1 MNRKVPLSPPHKQRG
16 VALIMVLLVVA
27 LVTVLA
33 VQLSKRLQ
41 MNVIRTMN
49 YQQSEQ
55 AYWYWLSAEE
65 IARQLLQLQV
75 GDSNGVIHQGQVW
88 YLQTEEERVYPLEGG
103 GMANV
108 GIKDLHS
115 CFNLNALK
123 AESLS
128 TEQLM
133 RRKVQFRMLL
143 QAAVRDMDDY
153 KADVIVESVADWL
166 DGDEQMASSYGAE
179 RADYES
185 LSVPY
190 QAANDYFVHESELRL
205 VRGVTQPI
213 YQALKPFVCVIP
225 NSNRSEFNINT
236 VEHGEVLHAMTLGGL
251 TVDGGTTAIEN
262 RPDNGYESIEEARNS
277 SILAQAGQQQINPN
291 FGGAPRPNGVT
302 AESLGGMFDDLVV
315 KSNYFELDTQVKFG
329 EMELRGQSK
338 LYVAEDESVVLLR
351 GLGEP

>member
-1 MNRKVPLSPPHKQRG
+1 MNRKVNPSLPHKQSG

-33 VQLSKRLQ
+33 VQLSQRLQ
-41 MNVIRTMN
+41 MNVVRTMN

-75 GDSNGVIHQGQVW
+75 KDSDGVIHRGQVW
-88 YLQTEEERVYPLEGG
+88 HLQTEEERVYPLEGG

-108 GIKDLHS
+108 AIDDLHS
-115 CFNLNALK
+115 CFNVNALK
-123 AESLS
+123 GDNLS
-128 TEQLM
+128 TEQLV
-133 RRKVQFRMLL
+133 RRKVQMRMLL
-143 QAAVRDMDDY
+143 QAAQPDMDDY
-153 KADVIVESVADWL
+153 KADVIVESIADWL
-166 DGDEQMASSYGAE
+166 DRDEQMSSSYGAE
-179 RADYES
+179 RSDYES

-190 QAANDYFVHESELRL
+190 QAANDFFVHESELRL
-205 VRGVTQPI
+205 VRGITQPV

-225 NSNRSEFNINT
+225 NSDKNELNFNT
-236 VEHGEVLHAMTLGGL
+236 VEHGEILHAMSLGAL
-251 TVDGGTTAIEN
+251 TTDAGNAAIEN
-262 RPDNGYESIEEARNS
+262 RPDEGYDSIEDARNN

-291 FGGAPRPNGVT
+291 FGGVPRPSGIT
-302 AESLGGMFDDLVV
+302 AESLGGMFDDFVV

-338 LYVAEDESVVLLR
+338 LYVAENDSVVLLR

>member
-1 MNRKVPLSPPHKQRG
+1 MNRKVPANLPHKQQG

-41 MNVIRTMN
+41 MNVVRTMN

-108 GIKDLHS
+108 GIKDLQS
-115 CFNLNALK
+115 CFNVNALK
-123 AESLS
+123 ADDLS
-128 TEQLM
+128 TEQM
-133 RRKVQFRMLL
+133 VRRKVQMRMLL
-143 QAAVRDMDDY
+143 QAAQSDMDDY
-153 KADVIVESVADWL
+153 NADVIVESIADWL
-166 DGDEQMASSYGAE
+166 DRDEQMSSSYGAE
-179 RADYES
+179 RSDYES
-185 LSVPY
+185 LAVPY

-205 VRGVTQPI
+205 VRGITQPI

-225 NSNRSEFNINT
+225 NSNRNQLNLNT
-236 VEHGEVLHAMTLGGL
+236 VEHGEVLHAMMLGAV
-251 TVDGGTTAIEN
+251 TVDAGNAAIEN
-262 RPDNGYESIEEARNS
+262 RPDEGYTTVEDARNN
-277 SILAQAGQQQINPN
+277 SILAQASQQKINPN
-291 FGGAPRPNGVT
+291 FGGVPRPNGIT
-302 AESLGGMFDDLVV
+302 EESLGGMFDDFVV

-329 EMELRGQSK
+329 DMELRGQSK
-338 LYVAEDESVVLLR
+338 LYVEENDSVVLLR
-351 GLGEP
+351 GLGES